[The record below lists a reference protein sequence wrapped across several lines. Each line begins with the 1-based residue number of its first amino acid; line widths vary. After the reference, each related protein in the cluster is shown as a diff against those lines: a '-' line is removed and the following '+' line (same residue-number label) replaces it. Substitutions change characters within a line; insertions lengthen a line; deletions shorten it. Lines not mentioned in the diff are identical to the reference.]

1 MHTAGLLEKQSTKW
15 WDIEKPGGL
24 PSLAPNHPQCQ
35 ECQLRERRKEGG
47 KEGVK
52 LGKCDWCKGQG
63 EEKGVVGRGK
73 EGQKGDRR
81 EERKTS
87 VSAIAKH
94 PLYSCTVT
102 RKKRVDLFKGQN
114 ARTGFR
120 GGNGGGYYKNV
131 KRALQPFSRRS
142 AGGH

>member
-1 MHTAGLLEKQSTKW
+1 MIDAE
-15 WDIEKPGGL
+15 
-24 PSLAPNHPQCQ
+24 
-35 ECQLRERRKEGG
+35 G
-47 KEGVK
+47 KEKKKV
-52 LGKCDWCKGQG
+52 WWE
-63 EEKGVVGRGK
+63 EEKRDKK
-73 EGQKGDRR
+73 ETGERK
-81 EERKTS
+81 ERKTS

-94 PLYSCTVT
+94 PLHSSTAT
-102 RKKRVDLFKGQN
+102 RKKRVDWFKGQN